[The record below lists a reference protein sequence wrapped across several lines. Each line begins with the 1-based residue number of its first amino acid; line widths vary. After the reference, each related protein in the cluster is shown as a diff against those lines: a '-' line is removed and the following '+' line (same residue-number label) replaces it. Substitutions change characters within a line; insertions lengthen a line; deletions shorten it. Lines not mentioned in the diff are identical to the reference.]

1 MKENERLLLHGVTM
15 TNRLYVLLLFH
26 YLELENV

>member
-15 TNRLYVLLLFH
+15 TNRLYVPQFH
-26 YLELENV
+26 YLELGNV